1 MSITEMIGLVGGV
14 VTVFSLLYQIARIE
28 KAIFQAMEAVKAS
41 SDRNYFQL
49 QSRLDLHL
57 QDYANK
63 KQQDARNF
71 NAMTHEIN
79 HECGRLRQHQADIE
93 KYLSTS
99 GNFRVRTY
107 YTTEHDFGKDE
118 DYQ

>member
-1 MSITEMIGLVGGV
+1 MGPTEAVGLVGGV
-14 VTVFSLLYQIARIE
+14 ITVISLLYQVARIE
-28 KAIFQAMEAVKAS
+28 KAIFQAIETVKAS

-57 QDYANK
+57 QDYAIK
-63 KQQDARNF
+63 KQQDERSF
-71 NAMTHEIN
+71 NTMANEIN

-93 KYLSTS
+93 KYLSKD
-99 GNFRVRTY
+99 GFRVRTY
-107 YTTEHDFGKDE
+107 YTSEHDFGKDE

>member
-1 MSITEMIGLVGGV
+1 MGPTEVVGLVGGV
-14 VTVFSLLYQIARIE
+14 ITVISLLYQVARIE
-28 KAIFQAMEAVKAS
+28 KAIFQAIETVKAS

-63 KQQDARNF
+63 KQQDDRNF
-71 NAMTHEIN
+71 SVITHEIN

-93 KYLSTS
+93 NYLSKD
-99 GNFRVRTY
+99 GFRVRTY